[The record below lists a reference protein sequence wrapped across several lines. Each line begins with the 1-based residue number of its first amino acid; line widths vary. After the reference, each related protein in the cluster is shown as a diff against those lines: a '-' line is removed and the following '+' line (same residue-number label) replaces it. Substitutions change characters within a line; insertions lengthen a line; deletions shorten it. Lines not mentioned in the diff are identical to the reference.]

1 MVQIVIVEKN
11 GSLKEVSIKECN
23 ETQLCK
29 KAGFKTMNHFEKQ
42 GTWGVKEG
50 QTEYVISL
58 YGKKSGRAGQE
69 NKYDFP
75 PPMDN
80 DLFFGNCTLV
90 CHKKDNTA
98 DLILQDLNTKL
109 WKTCYE
115 TLFGGFEDIG
125 SEDSEEDEDDEDKD
139 LPQTKEGYAKD
150 GFVVEDEEDE
160 EEEDEDD
167 EDEEDEDEDEDVE
180 DEDLVEESELLDE
193 EEEDED
199 EEEEEQDEDDEEEEI
214 VPKRRHQPKRKSREK
229 NTKKLQTIFSIEKQ
243 EEEYMNC
250 ESELSEEEY
259 V

>member
-42 GTWGVKEG
+42 GTWGVKDG

-90 CHKKDNTA
+90 CYKKDNTA

-160 EEEDEDD
+160 EDDED
-167 EDEEDEDEDEDVE
+167 DEEDEDEDEDVE
-180 DEDLVEESELLDE
+180 DEDLVEEGDLLDDEEEDEDEDE

-199 EEEEEQDEDDEEEEI
+199 EDDEEEI

-229 NTKKLQTIFSIEKQ
+229 NTNKLQTIFSIEKQ